1 MFSELVRD
9 LNEKG
14 AGVRAFDT
22 CARAARARIPG
33 EPDNAAALL
42 LVSYAAQLFVDS
54 YDDQP
59 ISVDEAA
66 EELKQF
72 NGIVSTL
79 EKAFAAGSADE
90 KLAALNSVA
99 ATVLAV
105 AKS

>member
-33 EPDNAAALL
+33 EPANAAALL
-42 LVSYAAQLFVDS
+42 LISYAAQLFVDS

-72 NGIVSTL
+72 NGMVATL
-79 EKAFAAGSADE
+79 EKAFADGSADDRLVALNTVAADV
-90 KLAALNSVA
+90 LAA
-99 ATVLAV
+99 